1 MYLLY
6 DSYLRRTRWKS
17 APDCIFLF
25 DVQIKQ
31 ELAYTWPPVQA
42 FVISTSK
49 IFRLVSLELFSDRR
63 WRLYRPSGSKLLG
76 LCQPPPPKK
85 CSTCM
90 KHSMHVLLLAAYP
103 AVHFLLL
110 KSSMLVIYVPVYL
123 LSVSASSQMSV
134 NKIKF
139 MIREGVQ
146 NYYFFVFVEKSE
158 ILGLAC
164 FIFVF
169 SKQ

>member
-1 MYLLY
+1 
-6 DSYLRRTRWKS
+6 
-17 APDCIFLF
+17 
-25 DVQIKQ
+25 
-31 ELAYTWPPVQA
+31 
-42 FVISTSK
+42 
-49 IFRLVSLELFSDRR
+49 
-63 WRLYRPSGSKLLG
+63 
-76 LCQPPPPKK
+76 
-85 CSTCM
+85 M

-134 NKIKF
+134 NKITF
-139 MIREGVQ
+139 LIREGVQ

-158 ILGLAC
+158 ILGRVC

>member
-1 MYLLY
+1 MHGNIPYMCDCWPLILL
-6 DSYLRRTRWKS
+6 
-17 APDCIFLF
+17 F
-25 DVQIKQ
+25 
-31 ELAYTWPPVQA
+31 
-42 FVISTSK
+42 IS
-49 IFRLVSLELFSDRR
+49 
-63 WRLYRPSGSKLLG
+63 
-76 LCQPPPPKK
+76 
-85 CSTCM
+85 
-90 KHSMHVLLLAAYP
+90 
-103 AVHFLLL
+103 LLL

-158 ILGLAC
+158 ILGRVC